1 VRLIITF
8 RCFIVFLFSVGCA
21 AWADTIQLKNGQSIV
36 ADSTREINGQ
46 VEYTIGENTYA
57 IPQSLVLKIEHGPGV
72 APGAG
77 VAPSVPS
84 SVTDVPPAREQM
96 KTATDLVGRVVRNG
110 QIDPAA
116 LRAIEKE
123 GVAENSAAANL
134 IAANFEEEHKNL
146 DGAARYLQAALTY
159 MPSHVVLLENYAAVL
174 LQLGRPGEALP
185 YAQQATQ
192 SNPQSAEAFAVLGY
206 AWYKNDR
213 NRDAIIAWKKS
224 LQLRPSDRVRELL
237 AHVERESAA
246 EAEFRQQASDHF
258 VLRYE
263 GSQAQEGL
271 RTQVLSVLEAQY
283 AVLRN
288 DLGAAP
294 RDIYVSLYTGQAF
307 FDVTQAP
314 AWSAALNDG
323 KIRVPVSGMSEVT
336 PELARVLRHELT
348 HSFVAQIVHGHAPQW
363 LDEGLAQLEE
373 GRTTAS
379 VGPRL
384 AALYVSGNQVPLN
397 RLEGLFA
404 GYSAPEAQVA
414 YAEALAAAEY
424 IRNRYGMS
432 DLARILER
440 IGQGESVETALRNTI
455 HIGYAQLEIEIT
467 NYLKRNYA
475 Q

>member
-8 RCFIVFLFSVGCA
+8 CCFAAGCA
-21 AWADTIQLKNGQSIV
+21 AWADTIQLKNGLSIV
-36 ADSTREINGQ
+36 ADSAREINGH

-57 IPQSLVLKIEHGPGV
+57 IPKSLVLKIETGPGT
-72 APGAG
+72 APA
-77 VAPSVPS
+77 ASVPS
-84 SVTDVPPAREQM
+84 AVMDVPPVHEQM
-96 KTATDLVGRVVRNG
+96 KTAGDLVSRVIHNG

-116 LRAIEKE
+116 LRTIESE
-123 GVAENSAAANL
+123 GVAEKSAAANL
-134 IAANFEEEHKNL
+134 IAANFEEEHQNL
-146 DGAARYLQAALTY
+146 DAASHYLQVALIY
-159 MPSHVVLLENYAAVL
+159 MPSHAVLLENYAAVL
-174 LQLGRPGEALP
+174 LQLGKPGEALP

-206 AWYKNDR
+206 AYYKNDR
-213 NRDAIIAWKKS
+213 NREAIAAWKKS
-224 LQLRPSDRVRELL
+224 LQLRPSDKVQELL
-237 AHVERESAA
+237 AHVERESKA
-246 EAEFRQQASDHF
+246 EAEFRQQESDHF

-263 GSQAQEGL
+263 GSQAPESL
-271 RTQVLSVLEAQY
+271 RNQVLALLETQY
-283 AVLRN
+283 AIIRN

-323 KIRVPVSGMSEVT
+323 KIRVPVSGMSQVT

-373 GRTTAS
+373 GRTTAA

-397 RLEGLFA
+397 RLEGIFA

-414 YAEALAAAEY
+414 YAEGLAATEY
-424 IRNRYGMS
+424 IRNFYGMAAI
-432 DLARILER
+432 ARILER
-440 IGQGESVETALRNTI
+440 LGQGESVETALRNTL
-455 HIGYAQLEIEIT
+455 HIGYAQLEVEIT
-467 NYLKRNYA
+467 NYLKRNYG

>member
-1 VRLIITF
+1 LLQFLGVRLIITF
-8 RCFIVFLFSVGCA
+8 FCFIVFLLSAACS

-36 ADSTREINGQ
+36 ADSTREVNGQ

-57 IPQSLVLKIEHGPGV
+57 IPKSLVLRIDTGPGV
-72 APGAG
+72 LP
-77 VAPSVPS
+77 APSAI
-84 SVTDVPPAREQM
+84 TDIPPAREQM
-96 KTATDLVGRVVRNG
+96 KAGPDLVSRVIHNG
-110 QIDPAA
+110 QIDPGA
-116 LRAIEKE
+116 LRSIESE
-123 GVAENSAAANL
+123 GVAEKSAAANL

-146 DGAARYLQAALTY
+146 DASARYLQVALTY
-159 MPSHVVLLENYAAVL
+159 MPSHTILLENYAAVL

-206 AWYKNDR
+206 AYYKNDR
-213 NRDAIIAWKKS
+213 NRDAIAAWKKS
-224 LQLRPSDRVRELL
+224 LQLRPSDRVQELL
-237 AHVERESAA
+237 SHVERESKA

-271 RTQVLSVLEAQY
+271 RNQVLAVLETQY

-323 KIRVPVSGMSEVT
+323 KIRVPVSGMTQVT

-379 VGPRL
+379 VGARL
-384 AALYVSGNQVPLN
+384 TALYVSGNQVPLN
-397 RLEGLFA
+397 RLEGYFA
-404 GYSAPEAQVA
+404 SFSAPEAQVA

-424 IRNRYGMS
+424 IRSRYGMP
-432 DLARILER
+432 DVARILQR

-455 HIGYAQLEIEIT
+455 HIGYAQLEVEIT
-467 NYLKRNYA
+467 NYLKRIYA
-475 Q
+475 P

>member
-1 VRLIITF
+1 M
-8 RCFIVFLFSVGCA
+8 VFLFSVGCA

-72 APGAG
+72 APGAS
-77 VAPSVPS
+77 VAPSVAS

-96 KTATDLVGRVVRNG
+96 KTATDLVARVVHNG

-116 LRAIEKE
+116 LRAIASE

-146 DGAARYLQAALTY
+146 DAAARYLQVALTY

-174 LQLGRPGEALP
+174 LQLGRSGEALP

-224 LQLRPSDRVRELL
+224 LQLRPNDRVRELL

-271 RTQVLSVLEAQY
+271 RTQVLSVLETQY

-314 AWSAALNDG
+314 AWSAAL
-323 KIRVPVSGMSEVT
+323 K
-336 PELARVLRHELT
+336 
-348 HSFVAQIVHGHAPQW
+348 W

-440 IGQGESVETALRNTI
+440 IGQGESVETALHNTI
-455 HIGYAQLEIEIT
+455 HIGYAQLEVEIT
-467 NYLKRNYA
+467 NYLKRNYG